1 MKIGPLGGPILAS
14 TEVHG
19 PWTAVLGVMLNY
31 MNAGAIASR
40 VGNRRYLELDLQR
53 IKTSNNEYF

>member
-1 MKIGPLGGPILAS
+1 MKIGPLGEPILAS

-40 VGNRRYLELDLQR
+40 VGNRRYLELDFA
-53 IKTSNNEYF
+53 KN